1 MAKDNNPYSAEWLK
15 GTHTQSREDLERL
28 KQLLDYY
35 ALKERREKLEA
46 EASPELSA
54 KSQADQT
61 VAPPRQP
68 DSH

>member
-35 ALKERREKLEA
+35 ALKERREQQEA

-54 KSQADQT
+54 KSAADQAAEPT
-61 VAPPRQP
+61 P
-68 DSH
+68 